1 MSLLR
6 TLESK
11 IEGLV
16 EGTFGRVFRSEVRPI
31 ELARKLVREMD
42 EHRVPSVSRV
52 YAPHEYDIWLSPA
65 DRAKYEGIEG
75 EVIDELCAY
84 LLEHARR
91 ESLVLSARPSIEL
104 HTDESLELG
113 EFGIETHP
121 PRLDGEEQPDHA
133 REQEPHRG
141 YGGAQD
147 GGPYDGGRRDA
158 GGRQDAPGGSGDWLG
173 ETYGPSETD
182 AGNTMIFSG
191 SRRLREPL
199 EQTSRRRDQGALLLI
214 NGERTLLPVS
224 GGVLG
229 RSRECDIVLDDSSVS
244 RRHAEVRPGPS
255 GWTIADLGSTNG
267 LRVRGRPIHG
277 IEQLHPGDRIEIGST
292 EIVFEL
298 R

>member
-6 TLESK
+6 NLETK

-65 DRAKYEGIEG
+65 DRARYEGIEA
-75 EVIDELCAY
+75 EVVDELGAY

-91 ESLVLSARPSIEL
+91 ERLVLSARPTIGI
-104 HTDESLELG
+104 HTDEALELG

-121 PRLDGEEQPDHA
+121 PRLDGEDDPVPGDSGPAPQP
-133 REQEPHRG
+133 RET
-141 YGGAQD
+141 
-147 GGPYDGGRRDA
+147 
-158 GGRQDAPGGSGDWLG
+158 APAANGDWLNDPHAAEEQASG
-173 ETYGPSETD
+173 H
-182 AGNTMIFSG
+182 TMIYSG

-199 EQTSRRRDQGALLLI
+199 EQSPRRREQGALLIVDGQQMLI
-214 NGERTLLPVS
+214 PPS
-224 GGVLG
+224 GAVIG
-229 RSRECDIVLDDSSVS
+229 RSRECDIVLEDSGVS
-244 RRHAEVRPGPS
+244 RRHAEIRPSPG

-267 LRVRGRPIHG
+267 LKLRGRTIRG
-277 IEQLHPGDRIEIGST
+277 IEQLRPGETIELGST

>member
-6 TLESK
+6 TLETK

-52 YAPHEYDIWLSPA
+52 FAPHEYDIWLSPA
-65 DRAKYEGIEG
+65 DRVRYEGIEA
-75 EVIDELCAY
+75 EVLDELGAY

-91 ESLVLSARPSIEL
+91 EQLVLSARPSIGF

-121 PRLDGEEQPDHA
+121 PRLTGENDQLAPAGEASVRA
-133 REQEPHRG
+133 RPGSPE
-141 YGGAQD
+141 A
-147 GGPYDGGRRDA
+147 
-158 GGRQDAPGGSGDWLG
+158 APQAAPAGDWLR
-173 ETYGPSETD
+173 EAYD
-182 AGNTMIFSG
+182 AEEPGTGAGHTMIYSG

-199 EQTSRRRDQGALLLI
+199 EQGSRRREQGALLVLD
-214 NGERTLLPVS
+214 GQQHLLPAS
-224 GGVLG
+224 GGVIG
-229 RSRECDIVLDDSSVS
+229 RSRDCEVVLQDSSVS
-244 RRHAEVRPGPS
+244 RRHAEVRPAPD
-255 GWTIADLGSTNG
+255 GWTLVDLGSTNG
-267 LRVRGRPIHG
+267 VRVRGRPVRG
-277 IEQLHPGDRIEIGST
+277 VEQLRSGDRIELGST